1 MQPMR
6 PVHGGT
12 PVPPR
17 NPLKW
22 RTLAFLLAWLLL
34 TLTLMAIN
42 GAGWPL
48 ILGVGVLA
56 AVARRAGGGHPSRR
70 AVASTLARPGAST
83 RMHRADA
90 PRPPQRPTRELGR
103 ATLERSLSGL

>member
-1 MQPMR
+1 LLPGLNLGYGDAMQPMR

-56 AVARRAGGGHPSRR
+56 VVACA
-70 AVASTLARPGAST
+70 ASTWRGYRRWRRWRDGA
-83 RMHRADA
+83 
-90 PRPPQRPTRELGR
+90 
-103 ATLERSLSGL
+103 